1 MEQDY
6 YSYIRKMFHRLSYVY
21 DLIDLF
27 IMDIRTEVVDLTN
40 AKEGAKILDVAT
52 GTGKQA
58 FAFGKRGYEVVGIDL
73 SEHMLKVA
81 ERNNEYNNVGF
92 ILADAAK
99 LPFID
104 QHFDVGCISFALHE
118 MPLSIRKQV
127 LQEIVRVT
135 RIGGT
140 IMINDYS
147 SSSEKRAGGY
157 FVRYIARLYESK
169 YYAEFIQSDL
179 NSLLKG
185 YGIEVTAER
194 SAMHGVVRILK
205 CIRR

>member
-92 ILADAAK
+92 VLADAAR
-99 LPFID
+99 LPFIN

-118 MPLSIRKQV
+118 MPLSIRKQA

-135 RIGGT
+135 RIGSI
-140 IMINDYS
+140 IMIIDYS

-169 YYAEFIQSDL
+169 YYAEFIRSDL

-185 YGIEVTAER
+185 YGIEITTELSVT
-194 SAMHGVVRILK
+194 HGVVRILK

>member
-6 YSYIRKMFHRLSYVY
+6 YSYIRKTFHRLSYIY
-21 DLIDLF
+21 NLTDIF
-27 IMDIRTEVVDLTN
+27 IMNIRTEVVDLTD
-40 AKEGAKILDVAT
+40 AKKGAKILDVAT

-81 ERNNEYNNVGF
+81 ANNNEYDNVGF
-92 ILADAAK
+92 ILADAAR
-99 LPFID
+99 LPFMD
-104 QHFDVGCISFALHE
+104 KNFDVCSISFALHE
-118 MPLSIRKQV
+118 MPLSIRKEV
-127 LQEIVRVT
+127 LQEVVRVT

-140 IMINDYS
+140 IMIIDYS
-147 SSSEKRAGGY
+147 SSSEKRVGGY
-157 FVRYIARLYESK
+157 FVRYIGRLYESK

-185 YGIEVTAER
+185 YGIEVTAEL
-194 SAMHGVVRILK
+194 SAMHGIIRILK
-205 CIRR
+205 CIRK